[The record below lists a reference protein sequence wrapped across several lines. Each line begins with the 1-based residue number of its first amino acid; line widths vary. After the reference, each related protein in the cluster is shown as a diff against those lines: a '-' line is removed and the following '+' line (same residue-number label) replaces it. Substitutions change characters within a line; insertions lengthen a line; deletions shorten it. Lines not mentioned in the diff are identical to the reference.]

1 MSRTRLALPTITCF
15 KKLKKKKRSEFR
27 MSRDNVQITHHLQ
40 QKNLQFIRV
49 FLDKCHKCSS
59 KKALRS
65 SYSSHPMRSQYID
78 ALNNW
83 HEQQPN
89 INAD

>member
-1 MSRTRLALPTITCF
+1 
-15 KKLKKKKRSEFR
+15 

-59 KKALRS
+59 KEALRS

-78 ALNNW
+78 VLDNW